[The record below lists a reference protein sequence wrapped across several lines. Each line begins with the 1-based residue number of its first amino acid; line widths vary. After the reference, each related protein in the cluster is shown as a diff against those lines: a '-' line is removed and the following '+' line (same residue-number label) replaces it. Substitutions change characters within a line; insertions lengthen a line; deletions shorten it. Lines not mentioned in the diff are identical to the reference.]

1 MTPAEWD
8 KHHRAAVSRL
18 HFEKRL
24 PHFQAWH
31 LAMEETIRTHGQRPK
46 ELGRLP
52 LNARI
57 VLWWAKKKLEGMKP
71 EVVSMTGHSSFVK
84 KLIVSVVYGISVLSA
99 VLTAALEDGVINGD
113 EWFLMLSAFA
123 AAFWGKFS
131 SNTTIIAP
139 SREGETVTEFGPKK

>member
-18 HFEKRL
+18 HFEQRL

-31 LAMEETIRTHGQRPK
+31 LAMEETIRKYGPPPKLERP
-46 ELGRLP
+46 P
-52 LNARI
+52 VNVRI
-57 VLWWAKKKLEGMKP
+57 VLWWLKKKLEGMKP
-71 EVVSMTGHSSFVK
+71 MEVSMSPFVK
-84 KLIVSVVYGISVLSA
+84 KLIVSAVYGVGALGA
-99 VLTAALEDGVINGD
+99 VVAAALEDSVISGN
-113 EWFLMLSAFA
+113 EWALVLGAFA

-139 SREGETVTEFGPKK
+139 AREGETVTEFGPKK